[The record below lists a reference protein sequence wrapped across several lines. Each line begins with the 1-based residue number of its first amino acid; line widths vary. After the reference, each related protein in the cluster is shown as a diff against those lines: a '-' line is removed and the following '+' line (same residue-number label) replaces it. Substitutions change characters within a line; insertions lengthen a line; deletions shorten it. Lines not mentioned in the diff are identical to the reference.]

1 MISVKVAVGAAC
13 MRTRCVAL
21 LCQGCACLRHWD
33 YHSSLWVILLTLWSV
48 IERERTVMMKGGEG
62 WWDEE
67 ACKDLFGL
75 SICADIMSALCLLL
89 KFNHFHIPT
98 VKMLWEGGA
107 EPFSLFLSLSLS
119 LSPLPFIL
127 LSPFCSTPVLS
138 LSLSR
143 SLTPGCLQ
151 VWIWRVPARW
161 SYRPWPRPPVRI
173 LLYWSLLRSSY
184 DSGRHNLASTL
195 YCWYV

>member
-1 MISVKVAVGAAC
+1 
-13 MRTRCVAL
+13 
-21 LCQGCACLRHWD
+21 
-33 YHSSLWVILLTLWSV
+33 
-48 IERERTVMMKGGEG
+48 MKGGEG

-138 LSLSR
+138 LSLSLSNPR
-143 SLTPGCLQ
+143 VSPGMDMESASSVVLQALTQATSQDTALLKPAEEQLRQWETQPGFYSVLLVCLTHAHAHTGKHTHTRAHTSKHRHQ
-151 VWIWRVPARW
+151 R
-161 SYRPWPRPPVRI
+161 
-173 LLYWSLLRSSY
+173 LYWSLP
-184 DSGRHNLASTL
+184 HIIH
-195 YCWYV
+195 